1 MGSASWGP
9 AVALSSCGLL
19 AIGGI
24 YLHCTEGEDG
34 VYNVHSEAH
43 GLCPSMVPWASLVAE
58 MASGEPKAP
67 SLTL

>member
-1 MGSASWGP
+1 MPLDPASWGP
-9 AVALSSCGLL
+9 AVALSFCGLL
-19 AIGGI
+19 AIGDT
-24 YLHCTEGEDG
+24 YLHCTEGEGG

-43 GLCPSMVPWASLVAE
+43 GLCPSMASLVAE